1 MASNNRVEVHVGAKT
16 SELSSGMK
24 QAEKIVDSSVKK
36 IESSGDGIKLKVDT
50 SQLTGSMK
58 KATAEVQDSLKKSTG
73 SISKSLSE
81 SFKNAFSGT
90 KIGSSIDG
98 VTSKMG
104 SLRGG
109 VLLAGAALAG
119 LAVGGLAAAA
129 AGLANL
135 AVETARSNVE
145 LARAASLANSSL
157 KEFQGLAGAAQTL
170 GFSQEKVA
178 DMMKDFNEKIGEFA
192 SVGAGGAMDFFEQI
206 AVKTEGGAAGAK
218 KLAEEMSKM
227 DGTTALQT
235 YVDKLEEAGVNQQQ
249 MSFYLESMGSDLT
262 ALAPI
267 LQDGG
272 KLWKE
277 YQQALEDAGI
287 TTGQEAIEKSI
298 ELNAQTQTL
307 QMQFGTLKS
316 ELAMAVMP
324 VLSNLLNHFMNGAN
338 AGSTFATV
346 IEMVGVV
353 ARGVAIAITGLATG
367 LQSLV
372 RLISGAMSNLRAIGT
387 TAVNFTN
394 ADGILAKGKAL
405 ASGVKGIW
413 TETKNTAKDIVNTTN
428 SGLASMGNMWSGGA
442 SFDKLTQANINNQ
455 KAQLSFKGGSGGVTS
470 GIGQNKEL
478 NPTAKAAKKPKSGP
492 SEEERRAEQEARA
505 IAAIRYKYASE
516 EQKIALDLQKAL
528 EEISKA
534 KISDTEKAELKVKAE
549 QVASEKLKALHTEQF
564 DQIKALRE
572 EEIANAL
579 RQAQRIYDIEK
590 ANLDAELDAKRI
602 TNTQKAVLERQLEDQ
617 LRQIKRAA
625 LEERLALEDEYSA
638 RSGKRGDQG
647 QISNEIADLDT
658 DQSIADTKSTS
669 LMSQAQMQDFED
681 KFGGL
686 TSRISSLWDQGIQS
700 MMNGTLTWQNATNAI
715 LTDMGMFFIQSMVT
729 EPLRN
734 YMQGLAQRVVIKLGF
749 IKTETAAEIAGQA
762 AQSTAVVAGEA
773 TKTTATGVGVLT
785 RLGLKAGEA
794 IKSIMMYAW
803 EAMAGAFKAMVSI
816 PYIGPVLAVAAGAS
830 ALALVGGLAGKIK
843 SARGGYDIPSG
854 VNPVT
859 QLHEEEMVLPK
870 QHANTIRA
878 LGKSM
883 SGGGMEQ
890 PAMAGDGGG
899 MASINIQAWDSRDV
913 KRFMKS
919 HGREFASSLQSY
931 ARGFGK

>member
-16 SELSSGMK
+16 SGLSSGMK

-98 VTSKMG
+98 VTSKLG
-104 SLRGG
+104 LLRGG
-109 VLLAGAALAG
+109 VLLAGAALA
-119 LAVGGLAAAA
+119 GLAAAA

-287 TTGQEAIEKSI
+287 TTGQEAVEKSI

-307 QMQFGTLKS
+307 QMQFGALKS

-324 VLSNLLNHFMNGAN
+324 VLSNLLSHFMNGAN

-346 IEMVGVV
+346 IETVGVV

-413 TETKNTAKDIVNTTN
+413 AETKNTAKDIVNTTN

-455 KAQLSFKGGSGGVTS
+455 KAQLNFKGGSGGVTS

-602 TNTQKAVLERQLEDQ
+602 TNTQKVVLERQLEDQ

-625 LEERLALEDEYSA
+625 LEERLGLEDEYSE

-658 DQSIADTKSTS
+658 DQAIADTKSTG

-715 LTDMGMFFIQSMVT
+715 LTDMGAFAIQSATQELQERLKIQAV
-729 EPLRN
+729 
-734 YMQGLAQRVVIKLGF
+734 GLAKKLGF
-749 IKTETAAEIAGQA
+749 IKTETVAEATGQA

-843 SARGGYDIPSG
+843 SARGGYDIPAG